1 MKAYISSTNVIYPG
15 DVKIVKASQRNL
27 GQGHIKAW
35 VYILTEEGE
44 IIEEKFDFA
53 FQNGAPKPE
62 LAREIIDINDSD
74 IISYDDLANCIKELL
89 KRYN

>member
-1 MKAYISSTNVIYPG
+1 MKAYISSTNMIYTG

-35 VYILTEEGE
+35 VSVLTEECE
-44 IIEEKFDFA
+44 VIEEKF
-53 FQNGAPKPE
+53 QNAALTPE
-62 LAREIIDINDSD
+62 LARTIIDINERD
-74 IISYDDLANCIKELL
+74 IISYEDLADSMKELL